1 MEELIRMI
9 STALVDAPDEV
20 DVKRIKGTNGLS
32 IFEIKVAKVDT
43 GKIIG
48 KNGRNAAAI
57 RTIVDAASKR
67 KNERSI
73 IEILE

>member
-32 IFEIKVAKVDT
+32 IYEIKVAKVDT

>member
-1 MEELIRMI
+1 M
-9 STALVDAPDEV
+9 ALVDAPAEGV
-20 DVKRIKGTNGLS
+20 RVSRIKGTNGLS
-32 IFEIKVAKVDT
+32 IYEIKVAKVDT

-48 KNGRNAAAI
+48 RRGQNAAAI
-57 RTIVDAASKR
+57 RTIIDAASKR

>member
-9 STALVDAPDEV
+9 SMALVDAPDEV
-20 DVKRIKGTNGLS
+20 GVKRIKGTNGLS
-32 IFEIKVAKVDT
+32 IYEIKVAKVDT